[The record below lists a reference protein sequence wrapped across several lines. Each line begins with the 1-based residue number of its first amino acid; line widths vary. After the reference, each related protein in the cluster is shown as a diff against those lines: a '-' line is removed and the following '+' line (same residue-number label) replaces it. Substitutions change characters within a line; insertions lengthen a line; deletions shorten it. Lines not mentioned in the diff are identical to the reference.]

1 MAKTAKKTIQ
11 KKSQL
16 KSFKIMAKEKFKKV
30 KERQRDFMSRRPH
43 RSLKLTKRR
52 DYVRSLKLPG
62 YWSFTM
68 YVLKTIK
75 KNKKIF
81 IFLALAYSAITVL
94 LIGLG
99 SKDTYDTVL
108 SAIDTTNKEAFGG
121 GFGAFSQAGAVFIT
135 LFTGGVGA
143 PLTEGQQIYTSLLV
157 LLSWLTTVWLLRNL
171 LAGQKVKLRDGLYNA
186 SSPLLSTAMVGLLI
200 IVQLL
205 PVAVA
210 TIAYSAAVS
219 TGLLSGGVEAMIFWI
234 AAGLL
239 TTLSMYWLTTTFMA
253 LVIVTL
259 PGMYP
264 MRAVRVAGDLVVG
277 RRFRILLRLL
287 WLIVGVIVTWAVI
300 MIPLIM
306 FDTWVK
312 TMTTNFDWLPTV
324 AVAILLMSSATVIW
338 CASYIYLLYR
348 KVMDD
353 DAKPVQG

>member
-1 MAKTAKKTIQ
+1 MAKSTKETVSKKPL
-11 KKSQL
+11 S
-16 KSFKIMAKEKFKKV
+16 KSFKLRAKEMIANLRL
-30 KERQRDFMSRRPH
+30 RQRDFMSRRPH

-52 DYVRSLKLPG
+52 DYVRSLRLPG
-62 YWSFTM
+62 YWSFTL
-68 YVLKTIK
+68 YVLRTIK

-81 IFLALAYSAITVL
+81 ILLALVYSVITIL
-94 LIGLG
+94 LIGLT

-108 SAIDTTNKEAFGG
+108 SAIDTTNKEAFSGG
-121 GFGAFSQAGAVFIT
+121 YGAFTQAGAVFIT
-135 LFTGGVGA
+135 LFTGSVGA

-157 LLSWLTTVWLLRNL
+157 LLTWLTTVWLLRNL
-171 LAGQKVKLRDGLYNA
+171 LAGHKVKLRDGLYNA
-186 SSPLLSTAMVGLLI
+186 SSPLLSTAAVGLLMVI
-200 IVQLL
+200 QLL
-205 PVAVA
+205 PIAIVA
-210 TIAYSAAVS
+210 IGYSAAVS
-219 TGLLSGGVEAMIFWI
+219 TGLLNGGVEAMLFWLV
-234 AAGLL
+234 AGLL
-239 TTLSMYWLTTTFMA
+239 TVLSMYWLTTTFMA

-264 MRAVRVAGDLVVG
+264 MRAVSVAGDLVVG

-287 WLIVGVIVTWAVI
+287 WMIIGVILTWALI

-324 AVAILLMSSATVIW
+324 SIVMLLMSSTTIVW

-353 DAKPVQG
+353 DSKPVQG